1 MRITNYKIT
10 GKPLAFLLAAALVL
24 GGISAA
30 LIGHNPS
37 KDSPLEAHAEPA
49 ENQSEVHLMDFSN
62 EPENVIYLAGGCFW
76 GIEHLMASI
85 PGVIDAQS
93 GYANGR
99 NAEDANYETICATD
113 TGFRET
119 VRVEYDPEQVS
130 LDALLMAYFYVID
143 PTVQNRQG
151 NDIGTQYQTG
161 VYYTNDAV
169 KETVERI
176 AAIER
181 SRSPEFYVEIGPL
194 LNYYPAEDYHQNYLA
209 NNPFG
214 YCHIPM
220 EEIRL
225 FSSLRVDPGDYR
237 KPAEEAIRDKLTAE
251 QYYVTQESGTEYAFQ
266 NEFWNQF
273 EKGIYVDIVT
283 GEPLF
288 SSSDKFES
296 SCGWPAFSK
305 PIEEPSI
312 VEILD
317 TSHGMIRTE
326 VRSRAGNSHL
336 GHVFENDPES
346 PNGIRYCIN
355 SASLRFIPYAHME
368 AEGYGYL
375 MDVVE

>member
-1 MRITNYKIT
+1 MKITNYKIT
-10 GKPLAFLLAAALVL
+10 GKPLALLLTAALVL

-30 LIGHNPS
+30 LIGYNPS
-37 KDSPLEAHAEPA
+37 KDSPLEARAEPA
-49 ENQSEVHLMDFSN
+49 ANQSEVYLMDFSN
-62 EPENVIYLAGGCFW
+62 ESENVIYLAGGCFW

-99 NAEDANYETICATD
+99 NPEDANYETICATD

-161 VYYTNDAV
+161 VYYTNDVA

-181 SRSPEFYVEIGPL
+181 SRSSEFFVEIGPL

-225 FSSLRVDPGDYR
+225 FSSLRIDPGDYQ
-237 KPAEEAIRDKLTAE
+237 KPAEEAIRDKLTSE
-251 QYYVTQESGTEYAFQ
+251 QYYVTQESGTEYAFM

-336 GHVFENDPES
+336 GHMFENDPES